1 MKDIDIG
8 DVSKTTGLTP
18 ATLRFY
24 EKKGLIVSS
33 GRNGLRR
40 LFDPSV
46 LQTLSLIM
54 LGQKAGFSL
63 DEIREFAASGGK
75 TKFPTETLLK
85 KADEID
91 QLVRQLSALR
101 DGLRHVVEC
110 QAPTHTECPRF
121 NRIMKV
127 ALARTNKGATT
138 RIRKGKSIR

>member
-8 DVSKTTGLTP
+8 DVSKATGLTP

-24 EKKGLIVSS
+24 EEKGLIVSS

-63 DEIREFAASGGK
+63 DEIREFSASGREV
-75 TKFPTETLLK
+75 KFPTQTLLK
-85 KADEID
+85 KADEIN
-91 QLVRQLSALR
+91 QLVKQLAALR

-138 RIRKGKSIR
+138 RIRKGKAI